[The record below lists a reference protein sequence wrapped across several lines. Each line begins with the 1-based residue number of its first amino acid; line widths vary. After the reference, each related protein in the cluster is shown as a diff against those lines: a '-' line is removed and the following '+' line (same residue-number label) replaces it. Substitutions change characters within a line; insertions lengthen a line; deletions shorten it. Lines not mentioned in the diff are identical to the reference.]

1 MSCWA
6 LKKKTDKVEKTTEW
20 REKKLFM
27 RCICIWLGKMA
38 GAWIWPQTI
47 I

>member
-1 MSCWA
+1 
-6 LKKKTDKVEKTTEW
+6 
-20 REKKLFM
+20 M
-27 RCICIWLGKMA
+27 RRICTLLGKVA